1 MTIAQAAYTQALHD
15 HSELDSRL
23 EAYRAKADATG
34 ITEVPDVARAYELAR
49 HALDEQPSRMVLA
62 EQLVS
67 VYQTYLRT
75 TPATHGSRHAQSA
88 TPAEET

>member
-1 MTIAQAAYTQALHD
+1 MTIAQTACAQALRD

-23 EAYRAKADATG
+23 EAYRVKAEATG
-34 ITEVPDVARAYELAR
+34 VADVTDVARAYELAR

-67 VYQTYLRT
+67 VYQTYLQT
-75 TPATHGSRHAQSA
+75 THAAQSA
-88 TPAEET
+88 RSAEET